1 MADYSCI
8 LVISDTQAPFH
19 HPDTIAFLSE
29 IKKQFKPTFIL
40 HIGDLGDFHSLN
52 FHGVNPNLPSAHD
65 ELIQLRSFVK
75 DLAKL
80 FPCMT
85 IVDSNHDALPKR
97 KAHSV
102 GIPDAMLKDERGI
115 LQAPA
120 TWKFISELVFK
131 LPNGLWCKAKH
142 NFSSNLLLDSIRQG
156 MSLICGH
163 LHSKSFIQWW
173 QNDHG
178 INFAVQ
184 TGCLIN
190 DPHPAFDYNKTQSI
204 RPVLTATVIR
214 GGIPMNIPMYTNKK
228 NKWLGFI

>member
-1 MADYSCI
+1 MADYSTI
-8 LVISDTQAPFH
+8 LIISDTQAPFH
-19 HPDTIAFLSE
+19 HPDTIKFLSE

-65 ELIQLRSFVK
+65 ELLLLRAFVK

-80 FPCMT
+80 FSCMT

-102 GIPDAMLKDERGI
+102 GIPDGMLKDERAI
-115 LQAPA
+115 LQAPE
-120 TWKFISELVFK
+120 TWTFLQELVLK
-131 LPNGLWCKAKH
+131 LPNGIRCKFKH
-142 NFSSNLLLDSIRQG
+142 NYSSNLLLDSIRQG
-156 MSLICGH
+156 MSLVCGH
-163 LHSKSFIQWW
+163 LHSKSSIQWW
-173 QNDHG
+173 QNDNG
-178 INFAVQ
+178 MNFAVQ

-190 DPHPAFDYNKTQSI
+190 DPHPAFNYNKTQAI
-204 RPVLTATVIR
+204 RPVITTTIIK
-214 GGIPMNIPMYTNKK
+214 GGIPFNIPMYVNKK

>member
-1 MADYSCI
+1 MADYSTI
-8 LVISDTQAPFH
+8 LVISDTQAPFQ
-19 HPDTIAFLSE
+19 HPDTLKFLSE
-29 IKKQFKPTFIL
+29 IKKQFKPTFVL

-65 ELIQLRSFVK
+65 ELLQLRAFVK

-80 FPCMT
+80 FPWMT

-102 GIPDAMLKDERGI
+102 GIPDGMLKDERAI
-115 LQAPA
+115 LQAPE
-120 TWKFISELVFK
+120 TWTFLPELVLK
-131 LPNGLWCKAKH
+131 LPNGIKCKFKH
-142 NFSSNLLLDSIRQG
+142 NYSSNLLLDSIRQG
-156 MSLICGH
+156 MSLVCGH

-190 DPHPAFDYNKTQSI
+190 DPHPAFNYNKTQAM
-204 RPVLTATVIR
+204 RPVLTATLIK
-214 GGIPMNIPMYTNKK
+214 GGIPINIPMYVNKK

>member
-1 MADYSCI
+1 MADYSTI

-65 ELIQLRSFVK
+65 ELIQLRVFVK
-75 DLAKL
+75 NLAKL
-80 FPCMT
+80 FPCVT

-115 LQAPA
+115 LQAPL
-120 TWKFISELVFK
+120 TWKFLSELVIK
-131 LPNGLWCKAKH
+131 LPNKLKLKFKH
-142 NFSSNLLLDSIRQG
+142 NFGSNLLMDSMKQG
-156 MSLICGH
+156 MSIVCGH
-163 LHSKSFIQWW
+163 LHSKSSIQWW
-173 QNDHG
+173 QNDNG
-178 INFAVQ
+178 MNFAMQV
-184 TGCLIN
+184 GCMIDDN
-190 DPHPAFDYNKTQSI
+190 HPAFNYNKGQSV
-204 RPVLTATVIR
+204 RPVITTAVIKN
-214 GGIPMNIPMYTNKK
+214 GIPIIIPMYCDKN
-228 NKWLGFI
+228 NKWVGII

>member
-1 MADYSCI
+1 MADYSTI

-19 HPDTIAFLSE
+19 HPDTIPFLSE

-52 FHGVNPNLPSAHD
+52 FHGVNPNLPSAHE
-65 ELIQLRSFVK
+65 ELVQLRGFVK
-75 DLAKL
+75 NLAKL
-80 FPCMT
+80 FPCVT

-115 LQAPA
+115 LQAPL
-120 TWKFISELVFK
+120 TWKFLTELVLK
-131 LPNGLWCKAKH
+131 LPNGLLCKFKH
-142 NFSSNLLLDSIRQG
+142 NYGSNLLLDSIKQG
-156 MSLICGH
+156 MSLVCGH
-163 LHSKSFIQWW
+163 LHSKSSIQWW
-173 QNDHG
+173 QNDNG

-190 DPHPAFDYNKTQSI
+190 DLHPAFNYNKNQSI
-204 RPVLTATVIR
+204 RPVLSATIIK
-214 GGIPMNIPMYTNKK
+214 GGIPINIPMYVNKK
-228 NKWLGFI
+228 NKWMGFI